1 MRTRRPAKWT
11 ACGLVLGL
19 LVAWGAT
26 AHADDKPPVL
36 VGYVQKLLPDRD
48 GGDRE
53 VAVEQARVAM
63 KGTGN
68 WVGSD
73 AHGLFRV
80 QLLGS
85 NRIGQSIE
93 VEVEGVPGW
102 LLYQPADGRV
112 VVPEQPQMVKLKLLP
127 KGSLR
132 FLGSQG
138 LASLLARMM
147 SEAKES
153 ARASPAVPPG
163 SAPPPVDLKGPMQ
176 KWASEYGLSLAQVQ
190 TAVDKWAQEVL
201 SRQQRDDEQ
210 VCLAHYSQKQM
221 EQAALCFDELGQKD
235 VQELERLK
243 AQVLERTERAV
254 RRFAKAADA
263 YSLRYDF
270 AAALAEYEKA
280 ARWAKRDLSPEL
292 WAEVQVWLGNAH
304 WQLGIRVDGESSRVH
319 LAQGVLAYRAA
330 LEVYTKKDLPQHWA
344 TTQNNLGNAL
354 SDQARRTQGTEG
366 TELLAQAVL
375 AFRSALEVQTKRDL
389 PQHWAMTQN
398 NLGAALSDQARRTQG
413 TEGTALLAQAV
424 VAYRSALE
432 VQTKMDLPQ
441 HWAGMQNNLGKALSN
456 QARRTQGTESTA
468 LLAQAVVAYRAALEV
483 QTKKDLPQQWA
494 MTQNNLGNALSDQAS
509 QSQGTEGTSL
519 LVQSFVAY
527 RAALEVYTKR
537 DLPQDWAQTQ
547 NNLGIALS
555 DQARRTQGTE
565 GTALLAQAVVAYR
578 SALEVQT
585 KKDLP
590 QDWAQTQNNLGIALS
605 EQASRTQGTE
615 GTALLAQAVLAYR
628 AALEVYTKK
637 TMPQHWAQTQN
648 NLGTTL
654 WGQASRT
661 QGHEGTALL
670 AQAVLAY
677 RSALEVYTKK
687 DLPQDWAQ
695 TQNNLGIAL
704 SEQASRTQWIEGT
717 ALLAQAVLAYRAAL
731 EVYTKKD
738 LPQHWAGTQNN
749 LGTSLREQAS
759 RTQGTEGT
767 ALLAQAVVAYRAAL
781 EVYTKKDLPQD
792 WAMTQTN
799 LGNALKDQAKRL
811 PPSSPERKELLTQA
825 VGVFR
830 AALEIYTQTVF
841 PRHWAMEQMNLG
853 LACDLLSDDRCAA
866 DSVANLLRVY
876 PDWSEG
882 YGEAYVRYHEKLF
895 LFAEAY
901 ALNRAWLDR
910 HPDSL
915 AVWPN
920 FIESHLTTGRLA
932 EVSGLLAKVFA
943 KLSPA
948 EQVPLLAIEVFA
960 LVGQGKPAEA
970 TSKRKALCTLIEA
983 QPADF
988 RLSWTFGGTRH
999 FLQTDPR
1006 FSPHKV
1012 QLLALLS
1019 ALEQPSRAAILSAL
1033 DACCRDE
1040 RQQP

>member
-26 AHADDKPPVL
+26 AYADDKPPVL

-53 VAVEQARVAM
+53 LAVEQARVAM

-112 VVPEQPQMVKLKLLP
+112 VVPEQPQTVKLKLLP

-153 ARASPAVPPG
+153 VRASPAVPPG

-190 TAVDKWAQEVL
+190 TAVDKWAKEVL

-254 RRFAKAADA
+254 RRFVQAADA

-280 ARWAKRDLSPEL
+280 ARWAKRDGSPTL
-292 WAEVQVWLGNAH
+292 WAKVQNWLGTAH
-304 WQLGIRVDGESSRVH
+304 CQLGIRVEGESSRVH
-319 LAQGVLAYRAA
+319 LAQAVLAYRSA
-330 LEVYTKKDLPQHWA
+330 LEVQKKKALPQDWA
-344 TTQNNLGNAL
+344 GTQNNLGNAL
-354 SDQARRTQGTEG
+354 R
-366 TELLAQAVL
+366 
-375 AFRSALEVQTKRDL
+375 
-389 PQHWAMTQN
+389 
-398 NLGAALSDQARRTQG
+398 
-413 TEGTALLAQAV
+413 
-424 VAYRSALE
+424 
-432 VQTKMDLPQ
+432 
-441 HWAGMQNNLGKALSN
+441 N
-456 QARRTQGTESTA
+456 QARRTQGT
-468 LLAQAVVAYRAALEV
+468 
-483 QTKKDLPQQWA
+483 
-494 MTQNNLGNALSDQAS
+494 
-509 QSQGTEGTSL
+509 
-519 LVQSFVAY
+519 
-527 RAALEVYTKR
+527 
-537 DLPQDWAQTQ
+537 
-547 NNLGIALS
+547 
-555 DQARRTQGTE
+555 
-565 GTALLAQAVVAYR
+565 
-578 SALEVQT
+578 
-585 KKDLP
+585 
-590 QDWAQTQNNLGIALS
+590 
-605 EQASRTQGTE
+605 
-615 GTALLAQAVLAYR
+615 
-628 AALEVYTKK
+628 
-637 TMPQHWAQTQN
+637 
-648 NLGTTL
+648 
-654 WGQASRT
+654 
-661 QGHEGTALL
+661 EGTALL

-687 DLPQDWAQ
+687 DLPQDWAM
-695 TQNNLGIAL
+695 TQNNLG
-704 SEQASRTQWIEGT
+704 
-717 ALLAQAVLAYRAAL
+717 
-731 EVYTKKD
+731 
-738 LPQHWAGTQNN
+738 
-749 LGTSLREQAS
+749 
-759 RTQGTEGT
+759 
-767 ALLAQAVVAYRAAL
+767 
-781 EVYTKKDLPQD
+781 
-792 WAMTQTN
+792 
-799 LGNALKDQAKRL
+799 NAFSDQAQRL
-811 PPSSPERKELLTQA
+811 PPDSPARKELLTQA

-830 AALEIYTQTVF
+830 AALDIHTQTVF
-841 PRHWAMEQMNLG
+841 PLHWATTHMNLAR
-853 LACDLLSDDRCAA
+853 ACALLSDDRCAA
-866 DSVANLLRVY
+866 DSFASVLHVY

-882 YGEAYVRYHEKLF
+882 YSEAYVRFHEKLF

-901 ALNRAWLDR
+901 ALNRAWLAR
-910 HPDSL
+910 HPDDL

-920 FIESHLTTGRLA
+920 YIESHLTTGRLA
-932 EVSGLLAKVFA
+932 EVSALLAQVFA

-948 EQVPLLAIEVFA
+948 QQVPLLAIELFA

-970 TSKRKALCTLIEA
+970 ASKRKALRTLIDA

-988 RLSWTFGGTRH
+988 RLNWTFGGTRH
-999 FLQTDPR
+999 FLQTEPR
-1006 FSPHKV
+1006 FSPHRA

-1019 ALEQPSRAAILSAL
+1019 ALEQPNRGAILAAL

-1040 RQQP
+1040 RQHP